1 MAVHEEARFDLH
13 RRLEEVL
20 GRPAATTL
28 MEHLPPVGWGDVAR
42 RSDIEALQAA
52 TKRDIEALQAATKR
66 DIEALQAATKRDIE
80 ALQAATKRD
89 IDVLSAS
96 FDAKLHSALNDQ
108 TRTLVVTMVYANL
121 GAIFTAAGLA
131 FAAARFH

>member
-1 MAVHEEARFDLH
+1 MAMDDDARYELH

-42 RSDIEALQAA
+42 RSDID
-52 TKRDIEALQAATKR
+52 T
-66 DIEALQAATKRDIE
+66 
-80 ALQAATKRD
+80 LQAATKRD
-89 IDVLSAS
+89 IDVLIAT
-96 FDAKLHSALNDQ
+96 FDAKLHRALNEQ

>member
-42 RSDIEALQAA
+42 RS
-52 TKRDIEALQAATKR
+52 DIEALQAATKR